1 MEQEID
7 YAKLGLRIKELRIKK
22 GLTQDNLAEL
32 VGCNTSHI
40 SNIENNHT
48 KVSLNVLLSI
58 ANTLNTSIDYLLANQ
73 YDNSQLALDNE
84 ILRAIKD
91 CDNQKK
97 RKNTENNRNYLM
109 YGCIIYYSFLHS
121 ITKLTAVLNP
131 ISNADFLTKYA
142 MENTTSRICS

>member
-91 CDNQKK
+91 CDSQKK
-97 RKNTENNRNYLM
+97 EKILK
-109 YGCIIYYSFLHS
+109 IIE
-121 ITKLTAVLNP
+121 I
-131 ISNADFLTKYA
+131 I
-142 MENTTSRICS
+142 